1 MAPKAQLNVLIDQP
15 LLQRLK
21 QKASDEGRS
30 VSSFVTRAIISALD
44 SLPDPTSTEERLL
57 QIERRL
63 IEIENYKEDL

>member
-1 MAPKAQLNVLIDQP
+1 VLIDQP

>member
-1 MAPKAQLNVLIDQP
+1 MLIDQP

>member
-1 MAPKAQLNVLIDQP
+1 LAPKAQLNVLIDQP

>member
-21 QKASDEGRS
+21 QKSSDEGRS